1 VGEINDRRARK
12 KAQTR
17 EQIRTVAHR
26 LFADV
31 SFTAVTIADIAREA
45 DVAVQTVFNH
55 FATKEELFFDGR
67 TPWVEGPAAAVRT
80 REPSV
85 PPLVALRGY
94 LVETVRGLV
103 ASHTEAERR
112 RYVATLEASESL
124 RVHERELVHA
134 AGLRLRDALRE
145 AWTAQPDVPGT
156 PTNPST
162 AAALVAAVWLA
173 AARTIVLEQRPG
185 LTEGACP
192 DKTAADV
199 MDLTDRVLSQL
210 EVGVALVHGG
220 GHAARADTGW
230 PEHTVRRAS

>member
-80 REPSV
+80 RRPS
-85 PPLVALRGY
+85 
-94 LVETVRGLV
+94 
-103 ASHTEAERR
+103 
-112 RYVATLEASESL
+112 
-124 RVHERELVHA
+124 
-134 AGLRLRDALRE
+134 
-145 AWTAQPDVPGT
+145 
-156 PTNPST
+156 N
-162 AAALVAAVWLA
+162 WL
-173 AARTIVLEQRPG
+173 
-185 LTEGACP
+185 
-192 DKTAADV
+192 
-199 MDLTDRVLSQL
+199 
-210 EVGVALVHGG
+210 
-220 GHAARADTGW
+220 
-230 PEHTVRRAS
+230 